1 MYLLRKDVEGLQ
13 LVKAYIELH
22 YAEPI
27 RIDDLSRLVGFS
39 KSKLHQTYRFR
50 YGTTIIDYQISLRM
64 QRGAELLQS
73 DLSVKEVAV
82 AVGYA
87 GIKSKF
93 GSLFKKHFGLTPM
106 EYKKQFRIDTQKVE
120 NDNFNGRSEE

>member
-1 MYLLRKDVEGLQ
+1 MYLFKKDVEALQ
-13 LVKAYIELH
+13 LVKAYVEQH

-27 RIDDLSRLVGFS
+27 RIDELSRLVGFS
-39 KSKLHQTYRFR
+39 KSKLHQTFR
-50 YGTTIIDYQISLRM
+50 YRYNVTIIDYQISLRM
-64 QRGAELLQS
+64 QRGAELLHS

-106 EYKKQFRIDTQKVE
+106 EYKKQFRIDIGHT
-120 NDNFNGRSEE
+120 GS

>member
-1 MYLLRKDVEGLQ
+1 MYLLKKDVEGLQ
-13 LVKAYIELH
+13 LVKTYVEQH
-22 YAEPI
+22 FAESI
-27 RIDDLSRLVGFS
+27 RIEDLSRMIGFS

-50 YGTTIIDYQISLRM
+50 YNVTIIDYQISLRM
-64 QRGAELLQS
+64 RRGAELLQS

-87 GIKSKF
+87 SIKSKF
-93 GSLFKKHFGLTPM
+93 GFLFKKHFGLTPM
-106 EYKKQFRIDTQKVE
+106 EYKKQFRIDSSPTE